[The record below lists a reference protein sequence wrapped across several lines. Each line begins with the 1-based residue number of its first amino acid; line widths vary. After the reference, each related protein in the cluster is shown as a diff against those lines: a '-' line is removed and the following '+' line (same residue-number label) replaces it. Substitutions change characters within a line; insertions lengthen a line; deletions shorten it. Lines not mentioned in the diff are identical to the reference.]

1 MADKYIPVAYN
12 VEFLKSME
20 GYTLMTDEETRIQA
34 LLQYLEMNH
43 INYLW
48 VSGTSKPGA
57 DKVLLGIYVPIV
69 KTFYSLDVEKDTE
82 GGVTTKNSYNHII
95 LDLTTN

>member
-1 MADKYIPVAYN
+1 MSDKYKPVAYN

-20 GYTLMTDEETRIQA
+20 GYTLMPDEETRIQD
-34 LLQYLEMNH
+34 LLKFLEMNH

-48 VSGTSKPGA
+48 VSGTSAPGA
-57 DKVLLGIYVPIV
+57 KKVLLGIYVPIV

-95 LDLTTN
+95 LDLATN